1 MKHTDNSKLH
11 AMFWV
16 MLGIACLASS
26 PAMAGG
32 YYSDGIHI
40 PEGVCMDCPPPN
52 NNNNDSGGYTGPS
65 QSELRKRQERAER
78 NARYDAIHKQSV
90 AAWERGDYREA
101 LRLFREKK
109 SLRDG
114 PKVREGIAWLEKTIA
129 EQANIERGDNL
140 NQQANSAKE
149 SGDSKLALKLY
160 KQVLAIY
167 PNPRSEYRQFVA
179 DYEKQV
185 KREAKELD
193 ERLKREAKAAER
205 ERRQRPKVERLRAEA
220 TAMLDAN
227 PTEALAKLDAAL
239 KLLPGDTKT
248 TGDWWLAQASLA
260 LLEARYDA
268 AFEAL
273 EKTKGYGLDAG
284 EIARWQGRIK
294 DERARQGAEVQNAFT
309 DLRQRLAATPVGTEP
324 DAQLKSIHQSSN
336 VALSSPVAE
345 KDLMTPG
352 RADRK
357 MAGDGFDRP
366 GKDQGTLVY
375 PDKNN
380 HRPPPSALDRQ
391 VPAGAKDD
399 PQIKQMQTWY
409 RSLEG
414 QKAEKEQK
422 IAEIREQQ
430 KTSRDPLL
438 ATKIATLANDV
449 KRLNEDQGQ
458 ATKTV
463 KERVEVI
470 KKRVLDR
477 GLAWDESPSPDP
489 TETAESVKE
498 PAPESAKLDF
508 IQN

>member
-1 MKHTDNSKLH
+1 MKQTSNSKMR
-11 AMFWV
+11 AVFWL
-16 MLGIACLASS
+16 MLGIACLPCS

-32 YYSDGIHI
+32 YYSDGIWI
-40 PEGVCMDCPPPN
+40 PEGVCMDCPPSN
-52 NNNNDSGGYTGPS
+52 NNNSGGYTGPS
-65 QSELRKRQERAER
+65 QSEIRERQERAER
-78 NARYDAIHKQSV
+78 NARYDAIYDQYL
-90 AAWERGDYREA
+90 AAWERGDFREA
-101 LRLFREKK
+101 LRLLRKGQK
-109 SLRDG
+109 LRDG
-114 PKVREGIAWLEKTIA
+114 SVTRRGIAKLEKYLA
-129 EQANIERGDNL
+129 DQANIERGNNL
-140 NQQANSAKE
+140 NQQANSAQA
-149 SGDSKLALKLY
+149 SGDHKQALKLY
-160 KQVLAIY
+160 KQALATY
-167 PNPRSEYRQFVA
+167 PNLTSEYRRYVA
-179 DYEKQV
+179 DYEKRV
-185 KREAKELD
+185 ERLEKDSA
-193 ERLKREAKAAER
+193 ERLKKEAAAAER
-205 ERRQRPKVERLRAEA
+205 ERRRRPKVERLREEA

-227 PTEALAKLDAAL
+227 PADALAKLDAAL

-294 DERARQGAEVQNAFT
+294 DERARQGAEVQNAFA

-324 DAQLKSIHQSSN
+324 GAQLKSVEQHSRQAKAQANDASK
-336 VALSSPVAE
+336 E
-345 KDLMTPG
+345 
-352 RADRK
+352 
-357 MAGDGFDRP
+357 MAREGFDTL
-366 GKDQGTLVY
+366 GNDQGSLVY

-399 PQIKQMQTWY
+399 PQIQQMQTWY
-409 RSLEG
+409 RSLDA

-422 IAEIREQQ
+422 IAEIKEQQ
-430 KTSRDPLL
+430 KTSQDPLL

-470 KKRVLDR
+470 KKKVLDM

>member
-1 MKHTDNSKLH
+1 MKHTDNSKQH

-16 MLGIACLASS
+16 MLGIACFASS

-65 QSELRKRQERAER
+65 QSEIRERQERAER
-78 NARYDAIHKQSV
+78 NARYDAIYDQYL
-90 AAWERGDYREA
+90 AAWERGDFREA
-101 LRLFREKK
+101 LKFLREGQK
-109 SLRDG
+109 LRDG
-114 PKVREGIAWLEKTIA
+114 SVTRRGIAKLEKYLA
-129 EQANIERGDNL
+129 DQANIELGDNL
-140 NQQANSAKE
+140 NQQANSAQAG
-149 SGDSKLALKLY
+149 GDHKQALKLY
-160 KQVLAIY
+160 KQALATY
-167 PNPRSEYRQFVA
+167 PNLTSEYRRYVA
-179 DYEKQV
+179 DYEKRV
-185 KREAKELD
+185 ERMEKDSA
-193 ERLKREAKAAER
+193 ERLKKEAAAAER
-205 ERRQRPKVERLRAEA
+205 ERRQRPKVERLRADA
-220 TAMLDAN
+220 MAMLDAN
-227 PTEALAKLDAAL
+227 PADALAKLDAAL
-239 KLLPGDTKT
+239 KLLPGDTKA
-248 TGDWWLAQASLA
+248 TGDWWLANASLA

-273 EKTKGYGLDAG
+273 EKSKGYGLDAG
-284 EIARWQGRIK
+284 EIARWQGRIR
-294 DERARQGAEVQNAFT
+294 DERARQGTEVQNAFA
-309 DLRQRLAATPVGTEP
+309 DLRQRLAATPVRTEP
-324 DAQLKSIHQSSN
+324 GAQLKSITQSSN

-345 KDLMTPG
+345 KDLLTPG

-357 MAGDGFDRP
+357 MAGDGFDKP
-366 GKDQGTLVY
+366 GKDQGSLVY

-380 HRPPPSALDRQ
+380 HRPPPSVLDRQ
-391 VPAGAKDD
+391 VPSGAKDD
-399 PQIKQMQTWY
+399 PQIQQMQTWY
-409 RSLEG
+409 RSLDA

-422 IAEIREQQ
+422 IAEIKEQQ
-430 KTSRDPLL
+430 KTRQDPLL

-470 KKRVLDR
+470 KKKVLDM

-489 TETAESVKE
+489 TETTESVKE